1 MPDKLNN
8 LMNIGK
14 NDYYAYNNYSQLQM
28 EKSFSNV
35 YVLNPESYML
45 HEHFRDPIGV
55 TTREQLDKRWQ
66 DWLFFLRQ
74 VRPNMN

>member
-1 MPDKLNN
+1 
-8 LMNIGK
+8 
-14 NDYYAYNNYSQLQM
+14 M

-55 TTREQLDKRWQ
+55 TTREELDKRWQ